1 MIVNLYKH
9 RGYIWRTAWAELRT
23 KYAGS
28 SAGVLWNVL
37 QPLSQ
42 IAVYSLI
49 FTNIIG
55 HGAVKDVPGGYT
67 VYLCSLLIPWMAFG
81 ECINRGTTSF
91 VSHAQYLVK
100 LPIPEQVFMAQTI
113 LASGLTLAISYAV
126 FLFAAVWM
134 GQPATWHWLLL
145 PLPLGFMLAYA
156 FGVSLLLGTVNAFIR
171 DTATVATVLLQI
183 GFWMYPIIYTPQTLP
198 LWMQELLP
206 WNPLYSSF
214 TATRDLML
222 YARLPATTLWVQMAA
237 WALVAC
243 AAGYLTLRRL
253 RPELRDVL

>member
-42 IAVYSLI
+42 IAVYSII

-55 HGAVKDVPGGYT
+55 HAAMKDVPGGYT
-67 VYLCSLLIPWMAFG
+67 VYLCSLLIPWMAFS
-81 ECINRGTTSF
+81 ECIHRGTMSF

-100 LPIPEQVFMAQTI
+100 LPIPEQVFMAQTV
-113 LASGLTLAISYAV
+113 LASGMTLAISYVV
-126 FLFAAVWM
+126 FLIAAVLM

-145 PLPLGFMLAYA
+145 PIPLSFMLAYA

-183 GFWMYPIIYTPQTLP
+183 GFWSYPIIYKAETLP
-198 LWMQELLP
+198 RWLQTLLP
-206 WNPLYSSF
+206 WNPLYPSF
-214 TATRDLML
+214 TATRDLVL
-222 YARLPATTLWVQMAA
+222 YAALPTPALWAQMIGWAA
-237 WALVAC
+237 VAC

>member
-28 SAGVLWNVL
+28 SAGILWNLL

-49 FTNIIG
+49 FTSIIG
-55 HGAVKDVPGGYT
+55 HQVADVPGGYT
-67 VYLCSLLIPWMAFG
+67 VYLCSLLIPWMAFS
-81 ECINRGTTSF
+81 ECISRGTMSF

-113 LASGLTLAISYAV
+113 MSSAMTLVISYSI
-126 FLFAAVWM
+126 FLMAAILL
-134 GQPATWHWLLL
+134 GQPATWHWALL
-145 PLPLGFMLAYA
+145 PLPLGFMLAFA
-156 FGVSLLLGTVNAFIR
+156 FGISLLLGTINAFIR
-171 DTATVATVLLQI
+171 DTATVVGVILQI
-183 GFWMYPIIYTPQTLP
+183 GFWMYPVIYKEESLP
-198 LWMQELLP
+198 PWLRDLIP
-206 WNPLYSSF
+206 WNPLYPSF
-214 TATRDLML
+214 TAIRDLAL
-222 YARLPATTLWVQMAA
+222 YERLPSLAHWLQMTGWAA
-237 WALVAC
+237 LAC